1 MSTQKELDAIF
12 MKAAKEEALA
22 GLAENGIPIGAVL
35 VRNGEIISRGRNQR
49 VQKGNAILHAEMDC
63 LMNAG
68 RQRTYRDTTLY
79 SSLAP
84 CYMCSGAAVQFKV
97 GRVVAGEDKNFPGD
111 PKFFEQH
118 GVPYSVMQDPELIK
132 VMADFIEARP
142 ELWFEDIGE
151 IEE

>member
-1 MSTQKELDAIF
+1 MTDQKIQDELF
-12 MKAAKEEALA
+12 MKAARDEALA

-79 SSLAP
+79 STLAP
-84 CYMCSGAAVQFKV
+84 CYMCSGAAIQFRV

-111 PKFFEQH
+111 PNFFAQH
-118 GVPYSVMQDPELIK
+118 NVPYSVMQDPELIQ
-132 VMADFIEARP
+132 VMAEFIKDRP

-151 IEE
+151 IVE